1 MSRSLR
7 TVGVLLALAT
17 AAAGCS
23 LPGQV
28 EGPVELTALFTD
40 VGDLVSGHSVQVADV
55 RVGSV
60 TGIDLTDDFCA
71 KVTMKIK
78 DDLHL
83 PRDSSAILRTTSLLG
98 EKFIELRAPEEDGT
112 AGTDAARCTG
122 SAPEGEG
129 TDAELADGDTIL
141 HTRQAPELEFVAQ
154 EAVDVL
160 AGVAANDLAALIE
173 TGGIGFGGRAV
184 ELTSLIDSL
193 GTVSGSLAEGTE
205 DIVAIIDGLDQAT
218 STLAGADDRVDQLL
232 VNLARTTEVLA
243 ANRELTLQTLRDLT
257 RLAGA
262 QNDLVFEPY
271 RADLERQIGQLDA
284 ILALVAERR
293 SEVAVLVDWLAR
305 FAPRIPLGVPGDFAQ
320 VYGWFEIAL
329 LEDGQ

>member
-1 MSRSLR
+1 
-7 TVGVLLALAT
+7 
-17 AAAGCS
+17 
-23 LPGQV
+23 
-28 EGPVELTALFTD
+28 VELTALFTD

-60 TGIDLTDDFCA
+60 TGIELTDDFCA
-71 KVTMKIK
+71 RVTMKIK

-83 PRDSSAILRTTSLLG
+83 PRDSAAILRTTSLLG
-98 EKFIELRAPEEDGT
+98 EKFIELRPPDEDGV

-122 SAPEGEG
+122 SAGEEDG
-129 TDAELADGDTIL
+129 SGRDGGELANGDAIV
-141 HTRQAPELEFVAQ
+141 HTEQAPELEFVAQ
-154 EAVDVL
+154 EAVEVL
-160 AGVAANDLAALIE
+160 GGIAANDLATLIE

-184 ELTSLIDSL
+184 ELSSLIDSL
-193 GTVSGSLAEGTE
+193 ATVSGSLASGTD

-218 STLAGADDRVDQLL
+218 ATLAGGDDRVDALL

-243 ANRELTLQTLRDLT
+243 DNRELTLQTLRDLT
-257 RLAGA
+257 RLASA

-271 RADLERQIGQLDA
+271 RDDLERQIQQLDA

-293 SEVAVLVDWLAR
+293 SEVGVLVDWLAR
-305 FAPRIPLGVPGDFAQ
+305 FTTRIPQGVPGDFALI
-320 VYGWFEIAL
+320 YGWFEIAA